1 MPSNLS
7 SSDQAKF
14 VAAKRACEFVHNG
27 MKLGLGTGSTAAW
40 MVRCL
45 AERVNKE
52 GLKVKGVPTSI
63 QTADLAKKLGI
74 EVITLDSAGQLDLT
88 IDGTDEFDGNLNLI
102 KGAGGAL
109 LREKIVASASDK
121 MIVIADDAKGV
132 ERLGRFPLPVEVLN
146 FGFKSS
152 QLLIQALLEFQDVD
166 SSIIK
171 TRMVGDLPFVTDE
184 GNHILDLY
192 LGRIGDATALS
203 LALNQVPGVV
213 ENGLFVKLCDV
224 VIVGLADGTV
234 KEKTTASN
242 RKL

>member
-40 MVRCL
+40 MVRRL

-242 RKL
+242 

>member
-1 MPSNLS
+1 MPSNFS

>member
-14 VAAKRACEFVHNG
+14 LAAKRACEFVHNG

-63 QTADLAKKLGI
+63 QTANLAKKLGI

-88 IDGTDEFDGNLNLI
+88 IDGTDEFDDNLNLI

-109 LREKIVASASDK
+109 LREKIVASASNK

-132 ERLGRFPLPVEVLN
+132 ERLGRFPLPVEVVN

-171 TRMVGDLPFVTDE
+171 TRMAGDLPFVTDE

-192 LGRIGDATALS
+192 LGRIGDAAALS

-242 RKL
+242 

>member
-14 VAAKRACEFVHNG
+14 LAAKRACEFVHNG

-63 QTADLAKKLGI
+63 QTANLAKKLGI
-74 EVITLDSAGQLDLT
+74 EVITLDTAGQLDLT
-88 IDGTDEFDGNLNLI
+88 IDGTDEFDDNLNLI

-146 FGFKSS
+146 FGFQSS

-171 TRMVGDLPFVTDE
+171 TRMAGDLPFVTDE

-192 LGRIGDATALS
+192 LGRIGDAAALS

-242 RKL
+242 

>member
-14 VAAKRACEFVHNG
+14 LAAKRACEFVHNG

-88 IDGTDEFDGNLNLI
+88 IDGTDEFDDNLNLI

-146 FGFKSS
+146 FGFQSS

-171 TRMVGDLPFVTDE
+171 TRMAGDLPFVTDE

-192 LGRIGDATALS
+192 LGRIGDAAALS

-242 RKL
+242 

>member
-88 IDGTDEFDGNLNLI
+88 IDGTDEFDDNLNLI

-171 TRMVGDLPFVTDE
+171 TRMAGDLPFVTDE

-192 LGRIGDATALS
+192 LGRIGDAAALS

-242 RKL
+242 

>member
-74 EVITLDSAGQLDLT
+74 EVITLDTAGQLDLT
-88 IDGTDEFDGNLNLI
+88 IDGTDEFDGNLSLI

-109 LREKIVASASDK
+109 LREKIVASASNK

-132 ERLGRFPLPVEVLN
+132 ERLGRFPLPVEVVN

-171 TRMVGDLPFVTDE
+171 TRMAGDLPFVTDE

-192 LGRIGDATALS
+192 LGRIGDAAALS

-242 RKL
+242 

>member
-14 VAAKRACEFVHNG
+14 LAAKRACEFVHNG

-63 QTADLAKKLGI
+63 QTANLAKKLGI
-74 EVITLDSAGQLDLT
+74 EVITLDTAGQLDLT
-88 IDGTDEFDGNLNLI
+88 IDGTDEFDGNLSLI

-109 LREKIVASASDK
+109 LREKIVASASNK

-132 ERLGRFPLPVEVLN
+132 ERLGRFPLPVEVVN

-171 TRMVGDLPFVTDE
+171 TRMAGDLPFVTDE

-192 LGRIGDATALS
+192 LGRIGDAAALS

-242 RKL
+242 

>member
-40 MVRCL
+40 IVRCL

-88 IDGTDEFDGNLNLI
+88 IDGTDEFDDNLNLI

-171 TRMVGDLPFVTDE
+171 TRMAGDLPFVTDE

-192 LGRIGDATALS
+192 LGRIGDAAALS

-242 RKL
+242 